1 MGQLR
6 NKCVL
11 NVPETANWTSWIGD
25 QSHWFMKEG
34 VPELCG
40 NASGARCVFK
50 LTLLKQLWYK
60 FELSVFIKKSLYRPE

>member
-11 NVPETANWTSWIGD
+11 NVPETVNWTSWKED
-25 QSHWFMKEG
+25 ESNWFMKEG

-40 NASGARCVFK
+40 NASGAR
-50 LTLLKQLWYK
+50 
-60 FELSVFIKKSLYRPE
+60 